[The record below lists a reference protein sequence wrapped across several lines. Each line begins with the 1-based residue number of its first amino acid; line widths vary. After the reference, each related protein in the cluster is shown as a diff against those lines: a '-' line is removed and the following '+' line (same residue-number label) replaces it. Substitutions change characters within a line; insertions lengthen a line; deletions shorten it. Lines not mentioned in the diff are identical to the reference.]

1 MSEIVNLEQKNSETP
16 VNSVNTNKNT
26 IQLEVYY
33 FSSSGSMID
42 FAQSPASREV
52 GKSGP
57 VLLMFNDRIYYMVD
71 HDGPHSF
78 PEIASKLVVDL
89 FGLAGLKNNVTTAQT
104 VRYHDPNVEIFV
116 NANYVK

>member
-1 MSEIVNLEQKNSETP
+1 MKVRFYIMSEIVNLEQKNSETP

-71 HDGPHSF
+71 MMVLIVSPRLHRSSLLIF
-78 PEIASKLVVDL
+78 SDL
-89 FGLAGLKNNVTTAQT
+89 
-104 VRYHDPNVEIFV
+104 
-116 NANYVK
+116 

>member
-71 HDGPHSF
+71 MMVLIAF
-78 PEIASKLVVDL
+78 PRLHRSSLLIFSDWQDL
-89 FGLAGLKNNVTTAQT
+89 KITSRLPRQSATTIPMW
-104 VRYHDPNVEIFV
+104 RFLSMPLI
-116 NANYVK
+116 

>member
-78 PEIASKLVVDL
+78 PAIASKLVVNL
-89 FGLAGLKNNVTTAQT
+89 FGLVGLKNNVTTAQT

-116 NANYVK
+116 NASYMK